1 MGFFLF
7 LCIKIYMYMIAK
19 LPYLDTTDSANDHWG
34 WAYRDEDLL
43 EYMVEAADHFCPSV
57 DPDCFEMVTGEDGK
71 KRDGKRTPQLQPS
84 SAPNKFGNRFGEGK
98 IEGYRE
104 EEYLKDQALQK
115 MLKNF
120 GIDKDKFWY
129 LCLFIKD
136 YTLDKTS
143 GSVVSE
149 NSPKEDLDDIL
160 ESLLEGLTF
169 TFPFKASDEVMN
181 ILNEEKYRPYYEK
194 DEEDGYLKQV
204 VPEEYAEARKK
215 YAEEQKEWKPEY
227 NRLMSFPKEQLTKDV
242 VSNILKYMLNS
253 QNYKNSTW
261 YFEKKPKLSLRL
273 GTGHSL
279 EVTNP
284 TAILAL
290 AYALHQVK
298 EDLGKIDNLNIS
310 SVDFNNKVSLG
321 ESYKLFQFHKMLSW
335 FLKEK
340 KSLGIP
346 NVSTNKSLLISKM
359 VYYTGLSE
367 KEDFKKDYVENSKG
381 KFVAN
386 TILKDAIK
394 KVDEKKL
401 KKMHNNIYW
410 TQKMGNKPHCFD
422 TPQF

>member
-1 MGFFLF
+1 M
-7 LCIKIYMYMIAK
+7 
-19 LPYLDTTDSANDHWG
+19 
-34 WAYRDEDLL
+34 
-43 EYMVEAADHFCPSV
+43 
-57 DPDCFEMVTGEDGK
+57 
-71 KRDGKRTPQLQPS
+71 
-84 SAPNKFGNRFGEGK
+84 
-98 IEGYRE
+98 
-104 EEYLKDQALQK
+104 
-115 MLKNF
+115 
-120 GIDKDKFWY
+120 
-129 LCLFIKD
+129 
-136 YTLDKTS
+136 
-143 GSVVSE
+143 
-149 NSPKEDLDDIL
+149 
-160 ESLLEGLTF
+160 
-169 TFPFKASDEVMN
+169 
-181 ILNEEKYRPYYEK
+181 
-194 DEEDGYLKQV
+194 KQV
-204 VPEEYAEARKK
+204 VPDEFTEAQNKYYEEKK
-215 YAEEQKEWKPEY
+215 NWKPEY
-227 NRLMSFPKEQLTKDV
+227 KKLMSYPKEELTKDI
-242 VSNILKYMLNS
+242 VSNVLEYMLNS

-321 ESYKLFQFHKMLSW
+321 ESYKLFQFYKMLSW

-410 TQKMGNKPHCFD
+410 T
-422 TPQF
+422 

>member
-1 MGFFLF
+1 VVLPFSAFFCFFALKF
-7 LCIKIYMYMIAK
+7 SIDMIEK
-19 LPYLDTTDSANDHWG
+19 LPYLDTSDQANNYFG

-43 EYMVEAADHFCPSV
+43 EYMVEAADHFSPSV
-57 DPDCFEMVTGEDGK
+57 DPDCFETVVGEDGK
-71 KRDGKRTPQLQPS
+71 KRDGKRTPQLLPS
-84 SAPNKFGNRFGEGK
+84 NDPNCFGNRFGEGK

-104 EEYLKDQALQK
+104 EEYLKDQALHN

-129 LCLFIKD
+129 LCLYVKD

-143 GSVVSE
+143 GSMVSE

-160 ESLLEGLTF
+160 DSILEGLTF
-169 TFPFKASDEVMN
+169 TLPFRASKEVED
-181 ILNEEKYRPYYEK
+181 ILCDEKYRPYYVD
-194 DEEDGYLKQV
+194 DEEKGWMKQV
-204 VPEEYAEARKK
+204 VPDEFTEAQNKYYEEKK
-215 YAEEQKEWKPEY
+215 NWKPEY
-227 NRLMSFPKEQLTKDV
+227 KKLMSYPKEELTKDT
-242 VSNILKYMLNS
+242 VSNVLEYMLNS

-321 ESYKLFQFHKMLSW
+321 ESYKLFQFYKMLSW

-410 TQKMGNKPHCFD
+410 T
-422 TPQF
+422 